1 MMAMTMAT
9 VFERITRN
17 PLPSALATPSPAPAR
32 FTDGAACFVR
42 ELDDTLLLES
52 RAALR
57 WLALL
62 FALVLLRDAVLV
74 RFEDEEAFDD
84 RDVGFEVRLGV
95 PDDRVAEPLD
105 PVLAVVRL
113 RYVLSSDVI
122 GLLLPVLLSISY
134 MR

>member
-1 MMAMTMAT
+1 MMAMTIAT
-9 VFERITRN
+9 VFERIARN

-122 GLLLPVLLSISY
+122 GLLLPASLSVSY

>member
-1 MMAMTMAT
+1 MRD
-9 VFERITRN
+9 FEA
-17 PLPSALATPSPAPAR
+17 AL
-32 FTDGAACFVR
+32 F
-42 ELDDTLLLES
+42 LER
-52 RAALR
+52 RAALL

-62 FALVLLRDAVLV
+62 FDLALLRDAVLV
-74 RFEDEEAFDD
+74 RFEDEDAFDD

-122 GLLLPVLLSISY
+122 GLLLPVPLSISY

>member
-1 MMAMTMAT
+1 M
-9 VFERITRN
+9 
-17 PLPSALATPSPAPAR
+17 
-32 FTDGAACFVR
+32 R